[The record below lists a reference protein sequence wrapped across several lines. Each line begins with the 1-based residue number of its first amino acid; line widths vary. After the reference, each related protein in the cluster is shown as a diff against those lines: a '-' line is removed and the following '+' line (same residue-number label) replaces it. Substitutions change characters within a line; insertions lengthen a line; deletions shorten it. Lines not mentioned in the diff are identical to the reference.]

1 MENPLPAPPH
11 RGNLGLLVKGVVLY
25 LALSPHLMLMVADSV
40 INCRT
45 EVCVTSERRSFD
57 GYRR

>member
-1 MENPLPAPPH
+1 M
-11 RGNLGLLVKGVVLY
+11 VKGVVLS